1 MSPSVSSLVS
11 HRFKQSELTDLSD
24 SKTQEQDVPKIPE
37 GEALQF
43 AKVLITLLAYP
54 THRS

>member
-11 HRFKQSELTDLSD
+11 HRFKQSEITNLSD
-24 SKTQEQDVPKIPE
+24 SKTQEEVPKKPE